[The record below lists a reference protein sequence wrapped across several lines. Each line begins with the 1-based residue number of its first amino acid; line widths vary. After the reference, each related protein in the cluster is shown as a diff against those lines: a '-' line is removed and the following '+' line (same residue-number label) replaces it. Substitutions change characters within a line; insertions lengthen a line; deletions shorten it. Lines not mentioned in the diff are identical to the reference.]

1 MTKMNKILKLAQIN
15 NNKGFFFIMFLLVFF
30 VSSTAFAQKE
40 SLDLP
45 VEEML
50 INQNN
55 IVIENPAKVSNSTMM
70 NSNVNF
76 ILWFMGTKDN
86 MSKSF
91 SDDTGVYS
99 KKSLMT
105 SGREPNRLLVKTLL
119 KKALNIK
126 SC

>member
-1 MTKMNKILKLAQIN
+1 MNKILKLVQID
-15 NNKGFFFIMFLLVFF
+15 NNKGFFFSMFLLVFF

-45 VEEML
+45 VGEVL
-50 INQNN
+50 INHNN
-55 IVIENPAKVSNSTMM
+55 IVIENPVKVSNSTMM

-91 SDDTGVYS
+91 SDDTSKYS
-99 KKSLMT
+99 KKSFMT